1 MKRWQSCG
9 KNSGGGFMKTKHHHN
24 PHSKFRLVPVK
35 LHIGE
40 NLLKHFIVLV
50 CFSWSAAEDVCNGCD
65 TQWTVDFL
73 ITFQGSPQSCLAI
86 SLNMVRGEYVCGSI
100 SGNRFSYSKARP
112 HWWWYSAAA
121 CVLCSCCIYHIAGN
135 FSGVQISFFSFSVY
149 RNENLTHEM

>member
-24 PHSKFRLVPVK
+24 PHSKFRLVPGK

-40 NLLKHFIVLV
+40 NLLQHFIVLV

-100 SGNRFSYSKARP
+100 SDNRFTSKP
-112 HWWWYSAAA
+112 GHIDDVLLLWYYICSCMQWCAMQLHP
-121 CVLCSCCIYHIAGN
+121 VVYILCSY
-135 FSGVQISFFSFSVY
+135 VQWY
-149 RNENLTHEM
+149 A